1 MIGAG
6 IYVLVGEILA
16 ISGTFA
22 PWAFALAAV
31 VAGFTARTYGELATR
46 FPRSAGEAVYSAAV
60 GDCADTLCP
69 TSLRS
74 SQ

>member
-1 MIGAG
+1 MPDPATQPPSELDRSLNLPMLILFGLGTMVGAG

-31 VAGFTARTYGELATR
+31 VAGFTARTYGE
-46 FPRSAGEAVYSAAV
+46 P
-60 GDCADTLCP
+60 
-69 TSLRS
+69 
-74 SQ
+74 